1 MASLP
6 PLAEVSNVTDRL
18 PASISIEEV
27 RVAALIAD
35 ASATVRRYAKQDFTM
50 RQTIIGVRP
59 VGNKIK
65 LPQRPVI
72 SVQSITVRLPGSVT
86 DSLIPGWY
94 WDGPGS
100 DEIWLTDGGSIIN
113 LAEELTFALEW
124 QTPICQVTYTHGY
137 DTSPDDVIGVIC
149 SMVTRIITAPGLGGV
164 ISESVGEYSYRLSDA
179 AAQGPMAL
187 TAAEKDI
194 LKDYRPKKV
203 SSSELRMS

>member
-6 PLAEVSNVTDRL
+6 PLAEVSNVIDRL
-18 PASISIEEV
+18 PSTVSIEEA
-27 RVAALIAD
+27 RVTALIAD
-35 ASATVRRYAKQDFTM
+35 ASSAIRRFTKQDFTR
-50 RQTIIGVRP
+50 RQTTVGIRP
-59 VGNKIK
+59 IGNKIK
-65 LPQRPVI
+65 LAQKPVI

-86 DSLIPGWY
+86 DALIPGWY

-137 DTSPDDVIGVIC
+137 DIVPDDIIGVVC
-149 SMVTRIITAPGLGGV
+149 SMVTRLITAPGLGGV
-164 ISESVGEYSYRLSDA
+164 ISENVGEYSYRLSDA

-194 LKDYRPKKV
+194 LKDYRPKKS

>member
-6 PLAEVSNVTDRL
+6 PLADVSDVTDRL
-18 PASISIEEV
+18 PSTISVEEV

-35 ASATVRRYAKQDFTM
+35 ASATVRRYTKQDFTK
-50 RQTIIGVRP
+50 RQTVA
-59 VGNKIK
+59 GNKIK
-65 LPQRPVI
+65 LPQKPVI
-72 SVQSITVRLPGSVT
+72 SIQSITVRLPGSVT
-86 DSLIPGWY
+86 DALIPGWY

-137 DTSPDDVIGVIC
+137 DTSPDDVIGVVC

-164 ISESVGEYSYRLSDA
+164 ISEGVGEYSYRLSDT

-194 LKDYRPKKV
+194 LKDYRPKKS